1 VTDKALLDLAAKAAG
16 IKIWWGRSFSDYEDI
31 KKQYRAIPDE
41 IMYSAPEWA
50 PLENDGDSR
59 RLELACLNWLHNN
72 YPTGSTYPAEIAWA
86 INEYSLWR
94 WRNDPTEYRRAV
106 VELAAEIG
114 KVMSAGKGGEL
125 DEPISNVLG

>member
-1 VTDKALLDLAAKAAG
+1 MSDKALLDLAAKAAG

-31 KKQYRAIPDE
+31 RKQYRAIPDE

-50 PLENDGDSR
+50 PLGNDGDSR
-59 RLELACLNWLHNN
+59 RLELSCLNWLHNN
-72 YPTGSTYPAEIAWA
+72 YPTDSTYPAEIAWA

-114 KVMSAGKGGEL
+114 KVMSAGKGGE
-125 DEPISNVLG
+125 